1 MPSVVRLFT
10 RTELPALYYSGREN
24 PPHPEI
30 WILYF
35 LRMVLLYSNRI
46 CDFQIQSSEEEV
58 SGSLSYLKSKEK
70 ELLAFLIQNYNR
82 EFTPVEISKEISVT
96 NKTVINRLAVLVKN
110 GFVIPNLV
118 KERIRTYELSAFTV
132 EHKEDLLKA
141 IK

>member
-1 MPSVVRLFT
+1 M
-10 RTELPALYYSGREN
+10 
-24 PPHPEI
+24 
-30 WILYF
+30 
-35 LRMVLLYSNRI
+35 
-46 CDFQIQSSEEEV
+46 
-58 SGSLSYLKSKEK
+58 SYLKSKEK